1 MVGVGK
7 DTIESYTPMTLNP
20 QHGGKVTAS
29 KADGQVLSI
38 QPDGKHEW
46 RAPGTAGPFELA
58 TADGRYLIYAYSW
71 LGEPRVFAVS
81 LIPNLPDLA

>member
-7 DTIESYTPMTLNP
+7 TTVESYWELTLNP

-29 KADGQVLSI
+29 QPDGRVLSI
-38 QPDGKHEW
+38 QPDGKQEW
-46 RAPGTAGPFELA
+46 RPSGTAGPFELA
-58 TADGRYLIYAYSW
+58 TVDGQFLVYAYNW
-71 LGEPRVFAVS
+71 VGEPRIFKVS